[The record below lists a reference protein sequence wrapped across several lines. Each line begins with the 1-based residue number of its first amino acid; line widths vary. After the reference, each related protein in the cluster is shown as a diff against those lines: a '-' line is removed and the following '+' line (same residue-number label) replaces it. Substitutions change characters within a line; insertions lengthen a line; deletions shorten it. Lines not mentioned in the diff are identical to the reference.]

1 MAWSPSLQSF
11 TRMPTPI
18 AIHRHAFLKNMPPDA
33 PTIKTSASE
42 TWTRRLQ
49 LGSLK
54 VFRILHRVAQ
64 APAERLT
71 KKLFLSTYEASDDA
85 YWRDHATQYEWRSLG
100 GIIEYTPDLLAMPSE
115 RAAPVYLIAIRATSN
130 TYLERV
136 VVKVKAKKSGVIH
149 QQEITQ
155 KQLCGTPIR
164 RALTA
169 IPFKPKS
176 SKGDGW
182 QKLGDL
188 YIKLVEAVDCDGLDL
203 VKHEKI
209 ADICPLTGTDSVPHR
224 EVERWGQCWNI
235 DKINAEKENIKA
247 RYYRELVQSARKL
260 GRPLMMRR
268 AAYRLLTSH
277 LGLTLLFWSQNL
289 GNAEGIRT
297 SIAQAQDNDGTI
309 VGEKSETETTS
320 RKTAFIVTSTEAGS

>member
-1 MAWSPSLQSF
+1 
-11 TRMPTPI
+11 MPIPI
-18 AIHRHAFLKNMPPDA
+18 AIHRHVFLKDMPPDA
-33 PTIKTSASE
+33 PIIKTPAAE

-54 VFRILHRVAQ
+54 IFRILHRVAQ
-64 APAERLT
+64 VPLERLT
-71 KKLFLSTYEASDDA
+71 KKLFLSAYEASDDA
-85 YWRDHATQYEWRSLG
+85 YWRHHGTQCEWRSLG

-115 RAAPVYLIAIRATSN
+115 PADPVYFIAIRATSN

-136 VVKVKAKKSGVIH
+136 VIKVKAKKSGVIH

-155 KQLCGTPIR
+155 NRLGGAPVRK
-164 RALTA
+164 ALTA
-169 IPFKPKS
+169 IPLKPKS
-176 SKGDGW
+176 SKGADW

-188 YIKLVEAVDCDGLDL
+188 YIKLVEAVDYDGVDL

-209 ADICPLTGTDSVPHR
+209 ADICPLTSTDSAPHR
-224 EVERWGQCWNI
+224 QVERWGQCWNI
-235 DKINAEKENIKA
+235 DKINVEKEHIKT
-247 RYYRELVQSARKL
+247 RYYQELVRSARNL
-260 GRPLMMRR
+260 GRQLIMRR

-297 SIAQAQDNDGTI
+297 SIAQAQANDGSI
-309 VGEKSETETTS
+309 LGEKSKIVTTS
-320 RKTAFIVTSTEAGS
+320 RNAALIITSNETGS